1 MVIRKKLLSALL
13 IALLLTSAVSAKS
26 KKKTKSG
33 FSSNAP
39 VEQTEDSETE
49 SEDESSE
56 VENENPESAW
66 QLLEWQEDYP
76 QYVLKYEVVIEKK
89 DSDEAGWAEVNRF
102 MTEGNETRIQIQ
114 PLLVPGLYRYKVITY
129 DLIGIPEV
137 ESDWFEFNIYMAYV
151 PQVRDVSASVNHSST
166 IYLDELNDGILNITG
181 RNLFE
186 TQKAAED
193 ISFTSYYLVN
203 EKRKNFEPLVPNI
216 LEFSDNNRGM
226 KVQFD
231 MDLLD
236 TGVYNYVA
244 VDASGLSSEISKD
257 NQLTIKF
264 KKAVDFDIAA
274 GYACPVIV
282 IGDRMKEYLNTSVL
296 PLSATA
302 KISLMPF
309 KRRFGYLG
317 LGANATYSRIMS
329 KTDGYNLD
337 GNFITG
343 HGLFIY
349 QFPIR
354 IKSKNSDKLRHIAT
368 LELHA
373 GGGVA
378 MFQNLTFHFP
388 RNINSVPLNSLD
400 VSVTAGLSAQVYITN
415 RLYVEAGADMSMP
428 FMGELI
434 MVYAQPQ
441 ICVGWQF

>member
-13 IALLLTSAVSAKS
+13 IALLLTSVVSAKS

-102 MTEGNETRIQIQ
+102 MTEGNETSIQIQ

-203 EKRKNFEPLVPNI
+203 EKRKNFDPLVPNI

-231 MDLLD
+231 MELLD

-264 KKAVDFDIAA
+264 KKAVDFDVAA

-415 RLYVEAGADMSMP
+415 RLYVEAGADISMP